1 MPTPTPPTVAPWG
14 RWPSALDAATVAA
27 GRRSRSSLLSDGT
40 TLYWVERRPEEG
52 GRQVVVAAP
61 AVGAPDDVAA
71 PAVGTDLPHDVTPP
85 GASVRSRVHEYGG
98 GAACLVPHRPGAV
111 AWVEDAGQAVRLLM
125 QGQAVDLSPAPPG
138 GERWAHGDLR
148 ATPDG
153 QWLLCVRERHLDPP
167 AGPGSGPLP
176 PIRELV
182 AYPVPAGT
190 GDAAEGPGPGVVL
203 CAGRDFVAAP
213 RPDATGRRLAW
224 TCWDHPAMP
233 WDAAEVWVGD
243 LQREGGLAVSDAR
256 RVDGGDGV
264 ACGQPQWDG
273 EGLVYASD
281 RGGWWRPWRWTADAG
296 AHRLTGD
303 EAEYH
308 GPDWA
313 LGQSTMARVAGGL
326 VCRRRRDGRD
336 ALVVLDPA
344 TGAVRVLDQPC
355 VTVSDVVAHG
365 AGVAWLGATPYLEGL
380 PWWSPVLASDG
391 GPVPGRIV
399 PSPVVPAAPV
409 LAPPD
414 VSAAEPFTCAGREGR
429 DVHGLWYAPQL
440 GGTSGPAGTA
450 PPLLVFCHG
459 GPTGAADPGFDPV
472 VQFFTTRGF
481 AVAAVDYAGSTGYG
495 RAHREALYGRWGMAD
510 VDDCVDAALGL
521 AAAGR
526 VDGSRMAV
534 RGSSAGGF
542 TALSALV
549 RSRAFAAAVA
559 WYGVT
564 DLEALAAVTHDFEA
578 HYTERLVGP
587 FPEAQD
593 EYRRRSPAR
602 RTADLEGAVLLFQG
616 LDDPVVPPAQASAM
630 ADALRAAG
638 RRCELHTFPGE
649 SHGFRRADT
658 VAACLSRELD
668 FYLRELCGS

>member
-1 MPTPTPPTVAPWG
+1 M
-14 RWPSALDAATVAA
+14 
-27 GRRSRSSLLSDGT
+27 
-40 TLYWVERRPEEG
+40 
-52 GRQVVVAAP
+52 
-61 AVGAPDDVAA
+61 
-71 PAVGTDLPHDVTPP
+71 
-85 GASVRSRVHEYGG
+85 
-98 GAACLVPHRPGAV
+98 
-111 AWVEDAGQAVRLLM
+111 
-125 QGQAVDLSPAPPG
+125 
-138 GERWAHGDLR
+138 
-148 ATPDG
+148 
-153 QWLLCVRERHLDPP
+153 
-167 AGPGSGPLP
+167 
-176 PIRELV
+176 
-182 AYPVPAGT
+182 
-190 GDAAEGPGPGVVL
+190 VL

-213 RPDATGRRLAW
+213 RPDAAGRRLAW

-243 LQREGGLAVSDAR
+243 LQRDLQRDGGLAVTGAR

-313 LGQSTMARVAGGL
+313 LGQSTMARVAGSL

-344 TGAVRVLDQPC
+344 TGAMRVLDQPC

-380 PWWSPVLASDG
+380 PWRSPALPSDS
-391 GPVPGRIV
+391 GPATGPFA
-399 PSPVVPAAPV
+399 PSPVVPAAPA

-414 VSAAEPFTCAGREGR
+414 VSVAEPFTCAGREGR

-440 GGTSGPAGTA
+440 DGAAGPAGAA

-459 GPTGAADPGFDPV
+459 GPTGAAEPGFDPV

-510 VDDCVDAALGL
+510 VDDCVDAAVGL

-587 FPEAQD
+587 LPEEQD
-593 EYRRRSPAR
+593 EYRRRSPAH
-602 RTADLEGAVLLFQG
+602 RTADLQGAVLLFQG

-638 RRCELHTFPGE
+638 RRCELHTFRGE
-649 SHGFRRADT
+649 SHGFRRAET
-658 VAACLSRELD
+658 VAACLSSELD